1 MSCLKASNNKHFN
14 SPAIMSDGRTFTDYR
29 PNYILNNEIIE
40 QNKINNSHN
49 YKVFLTNNTQSLL
62 ENNKRNAAIKYQQYG
77 CKKPYS
83 IGTMLPEKTRV
94 TCNRHSCQR
103 VLHNSNGFGEGRSY
117 SEVPNKILDPL
128 TSPEYNFGN
137 NVCADPGDSFS
148 YFPINDKSRNTILRN
163 AVSGGGN
170 MLSGG
175 DEEIIY

>member
-1 MSCLKASNNKHFN
+1 
-14 SPAIMSDGRTFTDYR
+14 
-29 PNYILNNEIIE
+29 
-40 QNKINNSHN
+40 
-49 YKVFLTNNTQSLL
+49 
-62 ENNKRNAAIKYQQYG
+62 
-77 CKKPYS
+77 
-83 IGTMLPEKTRV
+83 MLPEKTRV